1 MGVRSGFT
9 RVYSAALACLLVAG
23 CAGLGG
29 DETPVPAAGLGCVD
43 DSPHCISQRSN
54 ALRAM
59 LADPQ
64 RRWVREPA
72 SPWAYA
78 SGVRL
83 FAFKQKKREL
93 TCDELAIGQ
102 REAEAAAGTLR
113 GPGGAGLTPAQI
125 SRGVMFGEEVGREL
139 ANERRRRCRV

>member
-1 MGVRSGFT
+1 MWGGSDDVT
-9 RVYSAALACLLVAG
+9 PPV
-23 CAGLGG
+23 GLQ
-29 DETPVPAAGLGCVD
+29 CVD
-43 DSPHCISQRSN
+43 DSAHCVAQRS
-54 ALRAM
+54 ATLRVM

-72 SPWAYA
+72 TPSAYA

-125 SRGVMFGEEVGREL
+125 SRGVMFGEEVAREL
-139 ANERRRRCRV
+139 ANERRRRCRT